1 MKTTAATQTFA
12 RGLFSLIAGGIGLF
26 GAATA
31 WSIPITI
38 TEGNPGNQGTDNVLY
53 NDGSLQ
59 HTGTLIQGNF
69 NGNGAGRIVDFTS
82 SSGSQL
88 LIGLGGQAEISGGSG
103 NDPFTQ
109 LSFFLEDGYLFSKA
123 ILNVEAIANG
133 NINFSVNYIDAVGT
147 PFNQPFA
154 LSSSGNNFFGIQA
167 ADGARISSVNI
178 STSDTQFNR
187 LKQVRLGG
195 FTPAQNVPDSG
206 TTFTL
211 LGVSLIGFEL
221 LRRAL
226 LTVRA

>member
-1 MKTTAATQTFA
+1 M
-12 RGLFSLIAGGIGLF
+12 R
-26 GAATA
+26 
-31 WSIPITI
+31 P
-38 TEGNPGNQGTDNVLY
+38 PC
-53 NDGSLQ
+53 
-59 HTGTLIQGNF
+59 
-69 NGNGAGRIVDFTS
+69 
-82 SSGSQL
+82 SGSQL
-88 LIGLGGQAEISGGSG
+88 LIGDGGQAEISGGSG
-103 NDPFTQ
+103 NAPFTQ

-133 NINFSVNYIDAVGT
+133 NINFSINYIDAVGT

-167 ADGARISSVNI
+167 GDGARISSVNF
-178 STSDTQFNR
+178 STSDTQFSR

-226 LTVRA
+226 LTSRA